1 MERSAGDGGV
11 CRTCVGA
18 IALDLREF
26 LDTMTEVMVGISGMV
41 SAAWQVSLLVDSPSS
56 GVGIGI
62 GGVDSPSSGVG
73 LGSDV
78 GDVEE
83 AGVGGFWMSSSCV
96 SLSTGIGSD
105 TTDVVG
111 NGPGAGRAGGA
122 GSITGTT
129 L

>member
-1 MERSAGDGGV
+1 MRRRDSVGSAREPWNEDGSDTGDVEGGIGGV
-11 CRTCVGA
+11 ASVVVVG
-18 IALDLREF
+18 
-26 LDTMTEVMVGISGMV
+26 
-41 SAAWQVSLLVDSPSS
+41 SPSN

-62 GGVDSPSSGVG
+62 GSVDSPSSGVG

-78 GDVEE
+78 GDVGE

-96 SLSTGIGSD
+96 SLSTGTGSG

-111 NGPGAGRAGGA
+111 NGSGAGRSGGV
-122 GSITGTT
+122 GKTGTT